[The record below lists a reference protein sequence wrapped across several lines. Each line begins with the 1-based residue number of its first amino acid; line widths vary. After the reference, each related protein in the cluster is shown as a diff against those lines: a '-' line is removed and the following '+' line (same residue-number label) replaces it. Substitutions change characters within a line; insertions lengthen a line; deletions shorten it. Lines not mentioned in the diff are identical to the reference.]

1 MYKTQDDVLF
11 TQILVRNRKME
22 EDLGIPNSEWVDFG
36 MSMDRELVIGFRRAI
51 PTEDDIF
58 EDAVVIE
65 GPTGDAILN
74 MTFEEFSKVFPTF
87 KKIF

>member
-36 MSMDRELVIGFRRAI
+36 SYG
-51 PTEDDIF
+51 
-58 EDAVVIE
+58 
-65 GPTGDAILN
+65 
-74 MTFEEFSKVFPTF
+74 S
-87 KKIF
+87 